1 MSAKFLK
8 IKVKC
13 LAAEAKFIRKEERE
27 CKTLK
32 VEVPVKDRDGKV
44 LRMKTIRKLKARK
57 VEMFNALRNHRIG
70 VVRKEARNT
79 LIAYA
84 FVRNKPY
91 TTTAPKDKRLV
102 DVESVRRMTRKY
114 GPADLQYLSNTHE
127 AVVAYV
133 KKLDAWFVEGDEHF
147 FDKEKTRE

>member
-70 VVRKEARNT
+70 VVRN
-79 LIAYA
+79 
-84 FVRNKPY
+84 
-91 TTTAPKDKRLV
+91 
-102 DVESVRRMTRKY
+102 
-114 GPADLQYLSNTHE
+114 
-127 AVVAYV
+127 
-133 KKLDAWFVEGDEHF
+133 
-147 FDKEKTRE
+147 

>member
-70 VVRKEARNT
+70 VVRNEARNT

-84 FVRNKPY
+84 FVRGKDFS
-91 TTTAPKDKRLV
+91 TVAPKDMRLV
-102 DVESVRRMTRKY
+102 DKTNVARMVVSY
-114 GPADLQYLSNTHE
+114 GPADLKYLPKNHDAVLAYE
-127 AVVAYV
+127 A
-133 KKLDAWFVEGDEHF
+133 KLLAWLKGEADEKCSVEV
-147 FDKEKTRE
+147 

>member
-32 VEVPVKDRDGKV
+32 VEVPVKDRAGKV

-57 VEMFNALRNHRIG
+57 VEMFNALRNHRIT

-84 FVRNKPY
+84 FVRNKPFS
-91 TTTAPKDKRLV
+91 TVAPKDIRRV
-102 DVESVRRMTRKY
+102 DKISVARMAVSY
-114 GPADLQYLSNTHE
+114 GPSDHKYLPKNHE
-127 AVVAYV
+127 AVLAYEA
-133 KKLDAWFVEGDEHF
+133 KLLAWFKGEQ
-147 FDKEKTRE
+147 K

>member
-8 IKVKC
+8 VKVKC
-13 LAAEAKFIRKEERE
+13 LAAEAKIIRKEEKE

-57 VEMFNALRNHRIG
+57 VEMFNNLRDHRIN
-70 VVRKEARNT
+70 VVRKQARDT

-84 FVRNKPY
+84 FIRGRDASTVV
-91 TTTAPKDKRLV
+91 PKDKHKV
-102 DVESVRRMTRKY
+102 DFNAVWRMVHKY
-114 GPADLQYLSNTHE
+114 GPADLQGLADSHE
-127 AVVAYV
+127 AVTGLYN
-133 KKLDAWFVEGDEHF
+133 KLMDWFKANDSHF
-147 FDKEKTRE
+147 FERKRV